1 MTKFVKNADYKLLTG
16 FHNSI
21 FCEIRV
27 CEYSNEIKIWLC
39 KIQKFPGLD
48 SREILHYVKPT
59 LESGNCDTAV
69 LQFGVNDLMQKALSK
84 SDTVENVIENIRKAA
99 VKYMSHGPSKAF
111 VSGIVR
117 NKRIPELVLEEVK

>member
-1 MTKFVKNADYKLLTG
+1 MKSKYGYAKFK
-16 FHNSI
+16 S
-21 FCEIRV
+21 
-27 CEYSNEIKIWLC
+27 
-39 KIQKFPGLD
+39 FPGLD

-84 SDTVENVIENIRKAA
+84 SDTVENLIENIRKAA
-99 VKYMSHGPSKAF
+99 VKYMSHGASKVF